1 MCSMNSYQKWC
12 LDFEM
17 NQRTHM
23 QQLIK
28 SNRSMYPQTDEI
40 SALTIPY
47 TAIRGRA
54 GNSTM
59 FTGYINLETGHIRID
74 SDNPEFWLDIQ
85 LGDLDGLK
93 YMPGGEGAKE
103 AEEDFNHVMNT
114 RSKKR
119 KYASE

>member
-1 MCSMNSYQKWC
+1 
-12 LDFEM
+12 
-17 NQRTHM
+17 
-23 QQLIK
+23 
-28 SNRSMYPQTDEI
+28 MYPQTDEI
-40 SALTIPY
+40 STLTIPY

-74 SDNPEFWLDIQ
+74 SDNPEFWLEIQ
-85 LGDLDGLK
+85 LGELAALK

-103 AEEDFNHVMNT
+103 AEEEFNHVVNT

-119 KYASE
+119 KCSSE